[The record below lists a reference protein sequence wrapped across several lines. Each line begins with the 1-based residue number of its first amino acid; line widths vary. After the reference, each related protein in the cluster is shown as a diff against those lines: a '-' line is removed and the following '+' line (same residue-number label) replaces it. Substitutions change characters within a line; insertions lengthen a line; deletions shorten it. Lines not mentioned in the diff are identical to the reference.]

1 MKVHYNILYSL
12 DHRVFQILGQIY
24 ELLWVLWF
32 HAWFFSR
39 KSFLNYQVWIKFCI
53 EHFVFSWVSL
63 SVYIIIEI
71 WVWIFH
77 TCRCLIQVILF
88 WIKRRSTL
96 DFLILALNCVPL
108 GLDIFPIRPDWYNII
123 IFIWLF
129 DLDCCILW

>member
-12 DHRVFQILGQIY
+12 DHRVLQILEQIY

-39 KSFLNYQVWIKFCI
+39 KIFLKYQVWIKFFI
-53 EHFVFSWVSL
+53 YHFVFSWVSL
-63 SVYIIIEI
+63 SVLIIIEI

-77 TCRCLIQVILF
+77 TGRWLIQMILS
-88 WIKRRSTL
+88 WIKRRSAL
-96 DFLILALNCVPL
+96 YFLILAWNCVPFGL
-108 GLDIFPIRPDWYNII
+108 GIFRIQTDWYNNI

-129 DLDCCILW
+129 DLDCSILW